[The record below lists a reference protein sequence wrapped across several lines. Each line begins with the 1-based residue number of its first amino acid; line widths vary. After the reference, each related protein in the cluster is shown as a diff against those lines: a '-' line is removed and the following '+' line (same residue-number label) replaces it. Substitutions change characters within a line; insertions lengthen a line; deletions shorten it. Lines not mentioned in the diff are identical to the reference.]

1 MKNVVFGILVVLFA
15 LLSCKREDDD
25 SIQKIDQILDL
36 YMKNSTGQD
45 LLNGKKA
52 GSFSSYAVND
62 IFGDADNSPVSIP
75 LKMTSDSL
83 FYMEYITGAKRV
95 LDSSYSNNGDE
106 KIYHSKLAFS
116 LRRTVNN
123 VADTVNDILEIQY
136 RLTPTVF
143 EVSKVYYNDTLR
155 FTKQPGGPNV
165 VTIVK

>member
-83 FYMEYITGAKRV
+83 FYMEYITGAKRKI
-95 LDSSYSNNGDE
+95 LDSVSPENRTYYSR
-106 KIYHSKLAFS
+106 LALS

-123 VADTVNDILEIQY
+123 VADTVNDVVEIQY
-136 RLTPTVF
+136 HWTPTVF

>member
-36 YMKNSTGQD
+36 YMKNNAGQD

-83 FYMEYITGAKRV
+83 FYMEYITGAKRKI
-95 LDSSYSNNGDE
+95 LDSVSPENRTYYSR
-106 KIYHSKLAFS
+106 LALS

-123 VADTVNDILEIQY
+123 VADTVNDVVEIQY
-136 RLTPTVF
+136 HWTPTVF
-143 EVSKVYYNDTLR
+143 EVSKVYYNGTLR
-155 FTKQPGGPNV
+155 FTKQPGGLNV

>member
-36 YMKNSTGQD
+36 YMKNNAGQD

-83 FYMEYITGAKRV
+83 FYMEYITGAKRKI
-95 LDSSYSNNGDE
+95 LDSVSPENRTYYSR
-106 KIYHSKLAFS
+106 LALS

-123 VADTVNDILEIQY
+123 VADTVNDVVEIQY
-136 RLTPTVF
+136 HWTPTVF